1 MSRSVAL
8 ACLIVAAVAPP
19 APAQTRYKV
28 PPKEVV
34 EILDAPP
41 TPQVFVSPTRD
52 AVLLAEYQAYPP
64 IARLA
69 EPFLRLG
76 GIRVNPKT
84 GCRQTTTVYTGF
96 EVRPLDG
103 SKGRRI
109 IPIARE
115 AFSGSVS
122 WSPDGKRIA
131 FTILHRDRIGLVI
144 ADVTSGSAEAVPDIG
159 LNDVLGPAYEWN
171 GPDEL
176 IVRVGFGSR
185 RPFPP
190 NPPRA
195 PDGPNIE
202 ESSGRFAKPRTYQ
215 DLLKNPYDEAL
226 FRHYAACRLVR
237 VSCGDGKQTP
247 LLDEPGLYLSAE
259 LSPDGRYLLV
269 TRLKEP
275 FSRRVPYDD
284 FARSTEVWS
293 LSEHR
298 LVRTIADLPIADDVP
313 PQGVPR
319 GPRAAHW
326 QALRDATLVWV
337 EALDDGD
344 PRKKVPHRD
353 RLMIQ
358 PAPFTDEPAEWLKLK
373 HRFAGLSYA
382 AKPDVALLSE
392 YDRERRWRTTYLADL
407 GRPDAARSVL
417 FDLSAQDAYQHPGSP
432 VLETRPDGQRV
443 LLQDGDWAYFAGEGA
458 SETGDRP
465 FLDRRNLKTGAVER
479 LFRSGTDSLERF
491 LGFAGTSRSNIL
503 ISHQSK
509 TEPPNFAVLDLKS
522 NDRTKLTD
530 FQDPA
535 PQLTG
540 LKKELIHYRRKD
552 GVPLSGTLYLPPGY
566 KEGSGTRLPLIVW
579 AYPLEYSDAATAGQ
593 VRSTPNAFTR
603 LVGPSPLYFV
613 TQGYAVLND
622 ATMPV
627 VGTPE
632 TMNDTYLQQV
642 ADSAAAAIA
651 ALDARGLIDPK
662 RVGIGGH
669 SYGAF
674 MTANL
679 LAHSDLF
686 AAGIARSG
694 AYNRTLTPF
703 GFQGER
709 RSYWEAPEL
718 YMKISPFMHADR
730 INEPILLIHGEADN
744 NPGTHPIQSERM
756 FEAIKGNGGTV
767 RLVLLPHES
776 HGYRARESVLHAIA
790 EMLEWADKHVK
801 NRSAAGTP

>member
-1 MSRSVAL
+1 V
-8 ACLIVAAVAPP
+8 
-19 APAQTRYKV
+19 AQTRYKL
-28 PPKEVV
+28 PPREVV

-41 TPQVFVSPTRD
+41 EPHVFVSPTRD
-52 AVLLAEYQAYPP
+52 AMLLAEYRAYPS
-64 IARLA
+64 IDLLA

-84 GCRQTTTVYTGF
+84 GCRQTTIVHTGL

-109 IPIARE
+109 ELPPQARIGT
-115 AFSGSVS
+115 AR

-131 FTILHRDRIGLVI
+131 FTVVGDDRVALWI
-144 ADVTSGSAEAVPDIG
+144 ADTASGRARPVAGIR
-159 LNDVLGPAYEWN
+159 LNDLLGPAYEWTAADQLLVCAIPTGR
-171 GPDEL
+171 GPA
-176 IVRVGFGSR
+176 
-185 RPFPP
+185 PAPP
-190 NPPRA
+190 AA
-195 PDGPNIE
+195 PEGPNIE

-237 VSCGDGKQTP
+237 VSCRDGKQTP

-269 TRLKEP
+269 TWLKEP

-293 LSEHR
+293 LADHR

-319 GPRAAHW
+319 GPRRVHW

-344 PRKKVPHRD
+344 PRKQVPHRD

-358 PAPFTDEPAEWLKLK
+358 PAPFTDPPVERLKLR
-373 HRFAGLSYA
+373 HRFTGLTYA
-382 AKPDVALLSE
+382 AAPDVALLSE

-407 GRPDAARSVL
+407 GRPDGARSVL

-458 SETGDRP
+458 TETGDRP
-465 FLDRRNLKTGAVER
+465 FLDRRHLRTGAVER
-479 LFRSGTDSLERF
+479 LFRSGTASLERF
-491 LGFAGTSRSNIL
+491 LGFAGGARSSIL
-503 ISHQSK
+503 ISRQSK

-522 NDRTKLTD
+522 RDRTTLTD
-530 FQDPA
+530 FKDPA

-552 GVPLSGTLYLPPGY
+552 GVPLSGTLFLPPGY
-566 KEGSGTRLPLIVW
+566 QEGSGTRLPLIVW
-579 AYPLEYSDAATAGQ
+579 AYPLEYSDASTAGQ
-593 VRSTPNAFTR
+593 VRSAPNAFTR
-603 LVGPSPLYFV
+603 LVGPSPLFFV

-632 TMNDTYLQQV
+632 TMNDTYLQQI

-662 RVGIGGH
+662 RVGIAGH

-679 LAHSDLF
+679 LAHTDLF

-744 NPGTHPIQSERM
+744 NPGTHTIQSERM

-776 HGYRARESVLHAIA
+776 HGYRARESVLHVIA

-801 NRSAAGTP
+801 NRSAAGTPQ